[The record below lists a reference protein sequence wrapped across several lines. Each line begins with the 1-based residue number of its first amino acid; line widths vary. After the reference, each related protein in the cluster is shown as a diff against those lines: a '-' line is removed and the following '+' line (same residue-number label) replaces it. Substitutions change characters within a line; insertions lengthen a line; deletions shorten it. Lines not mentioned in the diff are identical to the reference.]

1 MLLIGMIQMDFFTQL
16 TAGKGLIFILFFLL
30 SKKKIM
36 KNILLVLLITL
47 SSLNLRS
54 EIHVITVWDGYMQF
68 LPSSLNIELGDTIH
82 FLPLD
87 FPTMMHTITSSNIPL
102 GALSFDQT
110 WQAPSDT
117 FFQLI
122 PQVEGLYEYVC
133 TPHIPMGMIGSFN
146 VINTGTPI
154 LESHKNKKIIQ
165 RINLIGGVTKV
176 RLNEPS
182 FLIYDDGTVEKS
194 IIIDYR

>member
-165 RINLIGGVTKV
+165 RINLIGRVTKV

>member
-1 MLLIGMIQMDFFTQL
+1 
-16 TAGKGLIFILFFLL
+16 
-30 SKKKIM
+30 M

-102 GALSFDQT
+102 GALSFDQI

-194 IIIDYR
+194 IIINYR